1 MSEPPRGVFIWRVY
15 NVMIFGGTPEEL
27 KEAQERMQM
36 EGEAARQQV
45 YGLLDELNCDQ
56 LQALVILLQSCH
68 PEAEAM
74 LAYFT
79 GQIKALLRVKF
90 NMCYCGGE
98 HTVSDHMTAMTQ
110 VEKFKKQDE
119 ELGDHSAILDDYEV
133 EYIDGGP
140 KVQCAGS
147 VHVVSGQSKMQC
159 PRIWTTLDERMMQGR
174 CETCGA
180 GPA

>member
-1 MSEPPRGVFIWRVY
+1 
-15 NVMIFGGTPEEL
+15 MIFGGTPEEL

-56 LQALVILLQSCH
+56 LQALVILLQSCG
-68 PEAEAM
+68 PEPEPM

-79 GQIKALLRVKF
+79 GQVKALLRVKF

-110 VEKFKKQDE
+110 VEKAKKKEQ
-119 ELGDHSAILDDYEV
+119 ELGDNSGVLIDYKV
-133 EYIDGGP
+133 EYVEDGP
-140 KVQCAGS
+140 RVQCTGS
-147 VHVVSGQSKMQC
+147 VLMVNGQSKIRC
-159 PRIWTTLDERMMQGR
+159 PRSWTTLDDRMMQGR
-174 CETCGA
+174 CETCGS